1 MPQAPSTGAAS
12 CLRAGADA
20 VSATVVTASVV
31 TSVTT
36 DIVTDWEGVVEGCR
50 DLLAIAFGTNNTDD
64 TFERACRDADRKA
77 ASRPEDPRI
86 LRARRLLADDVSYER
101 AYAEFM
107 RERPTP
113 EATVDALVYS
123 LRRDIAE
130 LTKPDTLRRLSE
142 LDKGQLKAICRR
154 LQNFKLEIAPPWSLE
169 DVAALIATWRELHG

>member
-1 MPQAPSTGAAS
+1 MNARSASPTVAPAAPFAVASTAAHD
-12 CLRAGADA
+12 REWWAAE
-20 VSATVVTASVV
+20 ATRCG
-31 TSVTT
+31 
-36 DIVTDWEGVVEGCR
+36 TDWEGVVEGCR
-50 DLLAIAFGTNNTDD
+50 ELLAVGTNNMDD

-123 LRRDIAE
+123 LRRGIAE
-130 LTKPDTLRRLSE
+130 LTKPDILRRLSE
-142 LDKGQLKAICRR
+142 LDKGQLKAICCRR
-154 LQNFKLEIAPPWSLE
+154 LQNFKPEIAPPWSPE
-169 DVAALIATWRELHG
+169 DVAALIAKWRELHG